1 MDEFVQ
7 QLMALRE
14 SIFKV
19 YVEAMNKDSMIDMTI
34 KMAFEKIC
42 NYDDKVPK
50 ALVEYLDDIYKR
62 EVKTLQ
68 EDETAQRLDKVIQV
82 FRYLSNKDVFETF
95 YTASLSRRLLDSAII
110 NEDAERLL
118 LMKLKEECGWSFTQ
132 RLEVMYKDIKLSEEL
147 TKDYHNW

>member
-62 EVKTLQ
+62 EVKTL
-68 EDETAQRLDKVIQV
+68 
-82 FRYLSNKDVFETF
+82 
-95 YTASLSRRLLDSAII
+95 
-110 NEDAERLL
+110 
-118 LMKLKEECGWSFTQ
+118 
-132 RLEVMYKDIKLSEEL
+132 
-147 TKDYHNW
+147 